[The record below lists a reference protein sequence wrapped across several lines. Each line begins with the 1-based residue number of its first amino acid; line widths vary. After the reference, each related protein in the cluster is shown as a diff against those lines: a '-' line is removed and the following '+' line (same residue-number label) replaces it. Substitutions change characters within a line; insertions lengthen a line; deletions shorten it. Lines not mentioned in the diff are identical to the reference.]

1 MAELL
6 SIILDVIAPIF
17 LVIGIAYIIGRTL
30 KPDPRSISPFLI
42 YLFTPALVFRSLYQ
56 TELTGGEIGGLTGV
70 VFGVAFLMMA
80 AGIGVARLLK
90 YDTRTESAMVL
101 TLIMVNAANYGITL
115 NGFAFGAE
123 GEQVATVYY
132 VMNAMMSNVFGVFF
146 ASRGSVSLKDAM
158 LNVVRVPIIYAA
170 ILGLSLNVL
179 NVDLPIIIER
189 AFIDIAADA
198 AIPLMLALLGLQL
211 SRVRLSGRIRAV
223 SLAAAMRLLLGP
235 VFGAGLAML
244 FGLSGLPF
252 KVAIVES
259 SMPTA
264 VLASALATQ
273 FGGDAEFVSAVT
285 LISTLASVITLSVLL
300 YLLGGVV

>member
-17 LVIGIAYIIGRTL
+17 IVMGIAYFIGRKL

-42 YLFTPALVFRSLYQ
+42 YLFTPALVFRSLYE

-70 VFGVAFLMMA
+70 VFGVAFLMMLV
-80 AGIGVARLLK
+80 GIGTARLFK
-90 YDTRTESAMVL
+90 YDTRTESAQVL

-115 NGFAFGAE
+115 NTFAFGE
-123 GEQVATVYY
+123 VGGQVATVYY

-146 ASRGSVSLKDAM
+146 ASRGSVSLKDSM

-170 ILGLSLNVL
+170 ILGLALNILDVK
-179 NVDLPIIIER
+179 LPIIIER

-211 SRVRLSGRIRAV
+211 SRVRLSGRMRAV

-235 VFGAGLAML
+235 VFGAGLALL

-252 KVAIVES
+252 K
-259 SMPTA
+259 
-264 VLASALATQ
+264 
-273 FGGDAEFVSAVT
+273 
-285 LISTLASVITLSVLL
+285 
-300 YLLGGVV
+300 